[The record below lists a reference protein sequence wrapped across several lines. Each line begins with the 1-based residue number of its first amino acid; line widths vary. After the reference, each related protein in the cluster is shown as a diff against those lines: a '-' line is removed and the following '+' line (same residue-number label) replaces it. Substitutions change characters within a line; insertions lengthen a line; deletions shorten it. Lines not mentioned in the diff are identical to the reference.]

1 VDRTGRRI
9 EARGAFCAAV
19 DQRCTVP
26 GNLAGTINPIIDQA
40 ISQRGTVGLVG
51 LLAALY
57 SGIGWMSNLR
67 EALSE
72 QCARSRRPRR
82 GPSGCWRT
90 CCPCSGWVSLVG
102 SLAITGLA
110 SGSAESLLEAVRLAE
125 QGCPVPARASSGCC
139 SG

>member
-1 VDRTGRRI
+1 VSARRCHGEGHPTRHHTTRENAWLVDRTGRRI

-57 SGIGWMSNLR
+57 SGIG
-67 EALSE
+67 
-72 QCARSRRPRR
+72 
-82 GPSGCWRT
+82 
-90 CCPCSGWVSLVG
+90 
-102 SLAITGLA
+102 
-110 SGSAESLLEAVRLAE
+110 
-125 QGCPVPARASSGCC
+125 
-139 SG
+139 